1 MNCSQAQAQLA
12 SLLYGDLTADEA
24 VRVEEHLAAC
34 PTCRQVSGA
43 LAQVRRLLDVVP
55 APACPAPPVDLP
67 RLYREAAERQGR
79 RLRRWRRTA
88 LVLGGVAAAVA
99 ILAVGLRLEVRVEAH
114 QTTVRWGT
122 PPAIVET
129 PPPPPSAPPVPERI
143 VGPAPEIEE
152 QVRILSELVQL
163 LAKDV
168 DERDQRHQ
176 EEFTQLQ
183 IRLLAIQQ
191 QSAQWRLA
199 TERDVDALYV
209 AQFGQPKKGKSP

>member
-1 MNCSQAQAQLA
+1 
-12 SLLYGDLTADEA
+12 LLYGDLTADEA

-34 PTCRQVSGA
+34 PACRQVSGA

-55 APACPAPPVDLP
+55 APACPAPLVDLP

-88 LVLGGVAAAVA
+88 LVLGGLAAAVA
-99 ILAVGLRLEVRVEAH
+99 LLAVGLRLEVRMEGH
-114 QTTVRWGT
+114 QVVVRWGT
-122 PPAIVET
+122 PPTVVEA
-129 PPPPPSAPPVPERI
+129 PPPPPTATPMPERI

-152 QVRILSELVQL
+152 QVRILGELVQL
-163 LAKDV
+163 LATDM

-176 EEFTQLQ
+176 EELARLQ
-183 IRLLAIQQ
+183 IRLLALQQ